1 MRRREFIALLGGA
14 AASSLLPPFAVRA
27 QQSSRLRRIGVLMA
41 LDESEPEGKAQ
52 LLGFTQGL
60 SELGWTV
67 GSNLQMEIRWGAGD
81 VNRIGIFAKELV
93 AMRPDVILSQGTPV
107 TAALRQETRTIPIVF
122 VTVTDPVGEG
132 FVAGLPSPGGNTT
145 GFITSEAAMGSK
157 MLELL
162 MDIAPGVKRVAM
174 IFNPDTAP
182 RGGMYYFSEFDAAA
196 RTSKVEPIAARAWSD
211 AEIESVVT
219 SLGSGSGNGL
229 IVMPDYFMLNHSRPI
244 ISLAAQNNVPV
255 IYPWRFVVTRDGGL
269 ISYGPDFKDIVR
281 RAAPYVDRILHGANP
296 GELPVQVPT
305 KFEMAVNV
313 KTAKALGLKVP
324 SSILIAADEV
334 IE

>member
-1 MRRREFIALLGGA
+1 VRRRDFITLLSGVA
-14 AASSLLPPFAVRA
+14 ADWPLAARA
-27 QQSSRLRRIGVLMA
+27 QQPARLRRIGVLMA

-67 GSNLQMEIRWGAGD
+67 GTNLQMEIRWGAGD

-107 TAALRQETRTIPIVF
+107 TAALRQETQTIPIVF

-157 MLELL
+157 LLELL
-162 MDIAPGVKRVAM
+162 MDIAPGIKRVAM

-211 AEIESVVT
+211 AEIESVIT
-219 SLGSGSGNGL
+219 SLGSGSGL

-244 ISLAAQNNVPV
+244 ISLAARNNVPV

-269 ISYGPDFKDIVR
+269 ISYGPDFRDIVR
-281 RAAPYVDRILHGANP
+281 RAAPYVDRILRGANP

-313 KTAKALGLKVP
+313 KAAKALGLKVP
-324 SSILIAADEV
+324 TSILIAADEV

>member
-1 MRRREFIALLGGA
+1 VRRRDFITLLSGVA
-14 AASSLLPPFAVRA
+14 ADWPLTTRA
-27 QQSSRLRRIGVLMA
+27 QQPARLRRIGVLMA

-67 GSNLQMEIRWGAGD
+67 GTNLQMEIRWGAGD

-157 MLELL
+157 LLELL
-162 MDIAPGVKRVAM
+162 MDIAPGIKRVAM

-211 AEIESVVT
+211 AEIESVIT
-219 SLGSGSGNGL
+219 SLGSGSGL

-269 ISYGPDFKDIVR
+269 ISYGPDFRDIVR
-281 RAAPYVDRILHGANP
+281 RAAPYVDRILRGANP

-305 KFEMAVNV
+305 KFEMAVNI
-313 KTAKALGLKVP
+313 KAAKALGLKVP
-324 SSILIAADEV
+324 PSILIAADEV

>member
-1 MRRREFIALLGGA
+1 MRRREIITLIGGA
-14 AASSLLPPFAVRA
+14 AVAWPLAARA
-27 QQSSRLRRIGVLMA
+27 QQAGKQPAGLRRIGVLMA

-67 GSNLQMEIRWGAGD
+67 GTNLQMEIRWGAGD
-81 VNRIGIFAKELV
+81 VNRIGAFAKELV

-157 MLELL
+157 LLELL
-162 MDIAPGVKRVAM
+162 MDIAPGIKRVAM

-211 AEIESVVT
+211 AEIESVIT
-219 SLGSGSGNGL
+219 SVGSGSGL

-269 ISYGPDFKDIVR
+269 ISYGPDFRDIVR
-281 RAAPYVDRILHGANP
+281 RAAPYVHRILRGANP

-305 KFEMAVNV
+305 KFEMAVNI
-313 KTAKALGLKVP
+313 KAAKALGLKVP
-324 SSILIAADEV
+324 PSILIAADEV

>member
-1 MRRREFIALLGGA
+1 MRRRAFITLLGGA
-14 AASSLLPPFAVRA
+14 MAWPLVTRA
-27 QQSSRLRRIGVLMA
+27 QQPARLRRIGVLMA

-67 GSNLQMEIRWGAGD
+67 GTNLQMEIRWGAGD
-81 VNRIGIFAKELV
+81 VNRIGVFAKELV

-157 MLELL
+157 LLELL
-162 MDIAPGVKRVAM
+162 MDIAPGIKRVAM

-211 AEIESVVT
+211 AEIESVIT
-219 SLGSGSGNGL
+219 SLGSGSGL

-269 ISYGPDFKDIVR
+269 ISYGPDFRDIVR
-281 RAAPYVDRILHGANP
+281 RAAPYVDRILRGANP

-313 KTAKALGLKVP
+313 KAAKALGLKVP
-324 SSILIAADEV
+324 PSILIAADEV

>member
-1 MRRREFIALLGGA
+1 VRRRDFITLLSGVA
-14 AASSLLPPFAVRA
+14 ADWPLTTRA
-27 QQSSRLRRIGVLMA
+27 QQPARLRRIGVLMA

-67 GSNLQMEIRWGAGD
+67 GTNLQMEIRWGAGD

-107 TAALRQETRTIPIVF
+107 TAALRQETQTIPIVF

-157 MLELL
+157 LLELL
-162 MDIAPGVKRVAM
+162 MDIAPGIKRVAM

-211 AEIESVVT
+211 AEIESVIT
-219 SLGSGSGNGL
+219 SLGSGSGL

-269 ISYGPDFKDIVR
+269 ISYGPDFRDIVR
-281 RAAPYVDRILHGANP
+281 RAAPYVDRILRGANP

-313 KTAKALGLKVP
+313 KAAKALGLKVP
-324 SSILIAADEV
+324 PSILIAADEV